1 MHVSAL
7 MRRAPVRVLRITCR
21 RLARRSLSAWRR
33 KSRPREPVRTFS
45 VPSGFSSARPSLTI
59 ALTATALLACSTA
72 ALGTLLTAGWSDPYP
87 DLLGRTDVLAPVEQ
101 METGALLPAAPEA
114 TPSDGA
120 YSNPAPPAI
129 QLRTAGLPPTSATP
143 PSAMPQSPTS
153 PSPTSQSP
161 TSPSAN
167 PLASSEDSPALPSA
181 PTAESNTGSLRTKPS
196 SSPSDEPFAGVWA
209 TDGRACSPQLNR
221 DGLLPA
227 LISAQ
232 GAWAGETT
240 CSFRS
245 SKQVGS
251 TWTFAAVCSD
261 TRRRWKT
268 NVRMSVAGDRLIWAS
283 QRGSQAY
290 VRCRQGLLE
299 AQERKEPTSPV

>member
-1 MHVSAL
+1 MPDWCRGERGKIIIEKPGANTMHVSAL

-143 PSAMPQSPTS
+143 PSPTLPSPTLPSATPQSPTA
-153 PSPTSQSP
+153 
-161 TSPSAN
+161 PSAN

-196 SSPSDEPFAGVWA
+196 
-209 TDGRACSPQLNR
+209 
-221 DGLLPA
+221 
-227 LISAQ
+227 
-232 GAWAGETT
+232 
-240 CSFRS
+240 
-245 SKQVGS
+245 
-251 TWTFAAVCSD
+251 
-261 TRRRWKT
+261 
-268 NVRMSVAGDRLIWAS
+268 
-283 QRGSQAY
+283 
-290 VRCRQGLLE
+290 
-299 AQERKEPTSPV
+299 